1 MLSRELDFLG
11 RTYNPRIIIYNSDGG
26 GRDTYIQTN
35 NGGFYHGGIKQQYN
49 PESFELSKT
58 NTFQTYRYIL

>member
-11 RTYNPRIIIYNSDGG
+11 RTYNPRVIIYNSDGG

-35 NGGFYHGGIKQQYN
+35 NGGFYHGGIKQQPN
-49 PESFELSKT
+49 NEQFELAKNS
-58 NTFQTYRYIL
+58 TFNQYK